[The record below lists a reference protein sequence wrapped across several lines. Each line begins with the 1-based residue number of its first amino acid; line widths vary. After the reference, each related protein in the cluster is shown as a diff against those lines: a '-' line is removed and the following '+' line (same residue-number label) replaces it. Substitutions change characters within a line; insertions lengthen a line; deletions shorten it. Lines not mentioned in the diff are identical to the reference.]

1 MVHVHETHYKSQ
13 STTQLVVD
21 IIFNQEFN
29 TLCNE
34 LARIYKKA
42 SMDKPEQE
50 AFQDAFYSIL
60 TQRDAQVKALSL

>member
-13 STTQLVVD
+13 SAAQLVVD

-34 LARIYKKA
+34 LANIYKKA
-42 SMDKPEQE
+42 SIDKPEQE

-60 TQRDAQVKALSL
+60 IQRDAQVKALSL